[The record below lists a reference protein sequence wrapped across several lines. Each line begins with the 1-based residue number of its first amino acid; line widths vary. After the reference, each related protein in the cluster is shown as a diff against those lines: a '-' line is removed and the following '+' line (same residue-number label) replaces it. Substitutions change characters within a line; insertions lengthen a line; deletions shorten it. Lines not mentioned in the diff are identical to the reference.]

1 MNKSPVIIAL
11 QILLICHASRAAEL
25 TQDSIISTFAGAA
38 HTFSGDGKSALN
50 AALSG
55 FQQLQTDNNGN
66 VIFADTNN
74 HVVSRLN
81 ADGTLTVLAGNGI
94 AGFSGE
100 GGPARSASL
109 KYPSDAVMDK
119 AGNLYIYDSLN
130 LRIRRVTP
138 DGIISTYA
146 GTGVNGYTG
155 DGGPAIQAQIEIG
168 GKMAVDAT
176 GTLYFTDGFDA
187 VVRRITPDGTITTY
201 AGNGEPATMANN
213 GNNGPATKAELGL
226 FAGGLAV
233 DSAGNVYIAEDV
245 TNQIRKITPDDTL
258 IPVAGSGTAGFMNGA
273 AMSAQFN
280 APYGLTVDTGGNL
293 YVADVNNGVVR
304 KMSPAGIVS
313 TVAGTP
319 VFNFSGDGGPALLAT
334 FRFPEGCTIGGDG
347 NLYIEDTGN
356 FRIRVVSADG
366 NIHTVAGNG
375 QFESTPDG
383 TPAANSSLVAPN
395 LLSFDPSGRL
405 LIADSGDYTVR
416 RINSDGTVQTIA
428 GTGVEGVGDGYVL
441 TYGQQGNQTL
451 IGTARQ
457 AVADAQG
464 NIYVSDDYAGVVYKI
479 TPNGILNVF
488 AGQVYVYGSGSD
500 NIQATNS
507 SFITPQGLALDQ
519 NGNLYISD
527 PDDNRIR
534 KVSTN
539 GIITTFAGTGTA
551 GFSGDGGPATQ
562 ATLNFPQGIAFDSKG
577 DLIIADRVNNR
588 LRMVSPDGNISTIA
602 GDGTPGSTGNGG
614 PATAAGLNQPDVVAT
629 DSAGDIFL
637 IETGGTTVRRINQDG
652 IITAVAGN
660 GQTGFGGDG
669 GPAIQ
674 ATLGDADGLA
684 VDSTGNLYIADF
696 DNNRV
701 RVVLTATPRLS
712 ATPTALSFM
721 ADSGG
726 VTAGPQAINVT
737 SSLAGLQVTASSDSP
752 WLIVPS
758 TIAYAPGSISISA
771 DPTGLAPGTYQGN
784 VSLTSPGLT
793 SVLSTVHVTF
803 LVNSPVDPQ
812 LTTDVS
818 QLTFSLTSGGG
829 PQSQSLHVLNTGSGQ
844 VDFLVVLTGAGSAGL
859 TPSIQQGTTQPNSPV
874 TVGIAADPSK
884 FPIGTTSA
892 SLLILGTNF
901 QFATIPITITVSP
914 SPQKMA
920 LSQGGFTFVAVAGGG
935 VTPPQSFEVLATGTG
950 GFGWTAQAST
960 VSGGLWLSVSP
971 DSGSSS
977 STSFGTVTVT
987 ANPAG
992 LAPGVYY
999 GLVVVSSAGTVNSPQ
1014 QFEVVLNVLASQQSA
1029 GATAAPSGLIFT
1041 APAGGDSPSSQTF
1054 LLTNLNASSA
1064 ALAVKVTTTDG
1075 GAWLVAA
1082 PDNGTIAAG
1091 ASQIITVQPNTGSL
1105 PAGVYQAAIAVQ
1117 VGSMPLTVNVVFVVV
1132 PSVTSDSD
1140 TSSTAHAVTTASC
1153 TATKLYPVFTSLTQG
1168 FVIPA
1173 SWPLPIQL
1181 QVVDDCGNP
1190 MITGQVAADF
1200 SNGDPRLSLA
1210 SLQTGRW
1217 QGIWLGH
1224 NLKPSQI
1231 VITAN
1236 ADVASP
1242 ALHGSTTFTGMLASN
1257 PNVPSVASGGVT
1269 SGAGLTGEV
1278 VVAPGDVITIAGQY
1292 FAAAPV
1298 SATSLPLT
1306 TTLAGTQVLFGG
1318 ASLPLIYSSSG
1329 KILAIVPYNLA
1340 ANAQYQLLVSQGGA
1354 ISGPASVTVGTAQP
1368 GILQVANT
1376 NAPSVAKNIWT
1387 LLTAGTPFNPAT
1399 AGPAT
1404 ALTSGDS
1411 LVIYCTG
1418 LGAINATLAPGQ
1430 PAPATPVS
1438 TVNTVSVSIGG
1449 KNMPVGFAGLVPGYP
1464 GIYQITGTVPS
1475 DAPAGKNI
1483 PITVSVAG
1491 QTSAAVQVAV
1501 Q

>member
-1 MNKSPVIIAL
+1 MNKFPVIITL
-11 QILLICHASRAAEL
+11 QILLICQVSRSADL

-38 HTFSGDGKSALN
+38 HTFSGDGGSALN

-55 FQQLQTDNNGN
+55 FQQLQTDRNGN
-66 VIFADTNN
+66 IIFADTNN

-109 KYPSDAVMDK
+109 RYPSDAVMDK

-138 DGIISTYA
+138 DGVISTYA
-146 GTGVNGYTG
+146 GTGVRGYTG
-155 DGGPAIQAQIEIG
+155 DGGPPLQAKIQLA

-176 GTLYFTDGFDA
+176 GTLYFTDGVDH

-201 AGNGEPATMANN
+201 AGNGQLSTVANN
-213 GNNGPATKAELGL
+213 GNNGPATEAQLGL
-226 FAGGLAV
+226 VLGGLAF
-233 DSAGNVYIAEDV
+233 DSTGNLYVAEDV
-245 TNQIRKITPDDTL
+245 TNQIRKITPDGAITL
-258 IPVAGSGTAGFMNGA
+258 VAGSGAAGIKNGTAT
-273 AMSAQFN
+273 SAQFSAPN
-280 APYGLTVDTGGNL
+280 ALAVDSGGNL
-293 YVADVNNGVVR
+293 YVADANNGVVR
-304 KMSPAGIVS
+304 KISPAGVVS
-313 TVAGTP
+313 TIAGTP
-319 VFNFSGDGGPALLAT
+319 VFSFSGDGGPALLAT
-334 FRFPEGCTIGGDG
+334 FRFPEGVTIGGDG

-356 FRIRVVSADG
+356 FRIREVSADG
-366 NIHTVAGNG
+366 TIRSVAGKG
-375 QFESTPDG
+375 QFEATPDG
-383 TPAANSSLVAPN
+383 TPAESSSLVGPN
-395 LLSFDPSGRL
+395 FLSFDPSGRL
-405 LIADSGDYTVR
+405 LIADGGDYTVR
-416 RINSDGTVQTIA
+416 RINSDGTIQTIA
-428 GTGVEGVGDGYVL
+428 GTGIEGVGDGYVL
-441 TYGQQGNQTL
+441 SYGGQGNETL

-464 NIYVSDDYAGVVYKI
+464 NIYISDDYASAVYKI
-479 TPNGILNVF
+479 TPDGILNVF
-488 AGQVYVYGSGSD
+488 AGQVGVYQFGGD
-500 NIQATNS
+500 NIPATSS
-507 SFITPQGLALDQ
+507 SFTGPQGLALDQ
-519 NGNLYISD
+519 NGNLYIAD
-527 PDDNRIR
+527 PAENRIR
-534 KVSTN
+534 KVSTS
-539 GIITTFAGTGTA
+539 GIITTFAGTGKA
-551 GFSGDGGPATQ
+551 GYSGDGGPATQ
-562 ATLNFPQGIAFDSKG
+562 AMLSFPQGIAFDSKG

-588 LRMVSPDGNISTIA
+588 LRMVTPDGNISTIA
-602 GDGTPGSTGNGG
+602 GDGTRSSTGNGG
-614 PATAAGLNQPDVVAT
+614 SATAASLNRPITVAT

-637 IETGGTTVRRINQDG
+637 IESGGTTVRRITPDG
-652 IITAVAGN
+652 MITAIAGN

-674 ATLGDADGLA
+674 ATFGGADGLA

-696 DNNRV
+696 NNNRV
-701 RVVLTATPRLS
+701 RVVLTATPTLS
-712 ATPTALSFM
+712 ATPTALSFL

-726 VTAGPQAINVT
+726 VTAGPKAINVT
-737 SSLAGLQVTASSDSP
+737 SSLPGLQVVASSDSP

-758 TIAYAPGSISISA
+758 TIAHAPGSISISV

-784 VSLTSPGLT
+784 VSLLSPGLT

-803 LVNSPVDPQ
+803 LVNSAVDPQ

-818 QLTFSLTSGGG
+818 DLTFSLTSGGG
-829 PQSQSLHVLNTGSGQ
+829 PQSQSLRVLNTGSGQ
-844 VDFLVVLTGAGSAGL
+844 VDFFVVLDGPGSAGL
-859 TPSIQQGTTQPNSPV
+859 TPSIVQGTTQPNSPV
-874 TVGIAADPSK
+874 TIGIAADPAK
-884 FPIGTTSA
+884 LPIGTTTA

-960 VSGGLWLSVSP
+960 VSGGYWLSVSP

-977 STSFGTVTVT
+977 STSFGTVTVS

-1014 QFEVVLNVLASQQSA
+1014 QFEVVLNVLASEQSA

-1041 APAGGDSPSSQTF
+1041 APAGGNSPSSQTF

-1064 ALAVKVTTTDG
+1064 SLAVKITTTDG
-1075 GAWLVAA
+1075 GTWLVAA

-1091 ASQIITVQPNTGSL
+1091 ASQMITVQPNTGSL

-1117 VGSMPLTVNVVFVVV
+1117 VGNMPLTVNVVFVVV
-1132 PSVTSDSD
+1132 PSVSPIPGS
-1140 TSSTAHAVTTASC
+1140 SSTAHAVTAANC

-1190 MITGQVAADF
+1190 MTSGQVATEF
-1200 SNGDPRLSLA
+1200 SNGDPRLALA

-1224 NLKPSQI
+1224 NLKANQI

-1236 ADVASP
+1236 ADIASP
-1242 ALHGSTTFTGMLASN
+1242 ALHGSAKFTGMLASN

-1269 SGAGLTGEV
+1269 SGAGLKGAV

-1298 SATSLPLT
+1298 SATKLPLT
-1306 TTLAGTQVLFGG
+1306 TVLAGTQVLFAGG
-1318 ASLPLIYSSSG
+1318 SLPLIYSSSG

-1340 ANAQYQLLVSQGGA
+1340 PNAQYQLIVSQGGA
-1354 ISGPASVTVGTAQP
+1354 ISGPAAVTVGAAQP
-1368 GILQVANT
+1368 DILQIANK
-1376 NAPSVAKNIWT
+1376 NDPSAAKNLWN
-1387 LLTAGTPFNPAT
+1387 LLTAGTAFNLAS

-1404 ALTSGDS
+1404 ALKPGDS

-1418 LGAINATLAPGQ
+1418 LGAINQSLAPGQ

-1449 KNMPVGFAGLVPGYP
+1449 KNLPVEFAGLVPGYP
-1464 GIYQITGTVPS
+1464 GIYQVTGTVPPN
-1475 DAPAGKNI
+1475 APVGKNI

>member
-1 MNKSPVIIAL
+1 MNKFSVIIIGL
-11 QILLICHASRAAEL
+11 QILLTSQASRSAEL

-38 HTFSGDGKSALN
+38 HTFSGDGGPALN

-66 VIFADTNN
+66 IIFADTDN

-109 KYPSDAVMDK
+109 RYPSDAVMDK
-119 AGNLYIYDSLN
+119 AGNLYIYDSFN
-130 LRIRRVTP
+130 FRIRRVTP

-155 DGGPAIQAQIEIG
+155 DGGPAIQAHIENA

-176 GTLYFTDGFDA
+176 GTLYFTDGIDA

-201 AGNGEPATMANN
+201 AGNGQLATVANN
-213 GNNGPATKAELGL
+213 GNNGPATAAELGL
-226 FAGGLAV
+226 SSGGLAV
-233 DSAGNVYIAEDV
+233 DSAGNVYVAEDV

-258 IPVAGSGTAGFMNGA
+258 IPVAGSGTPGLMNGT

-280 APYGLTVDTGGNL
+280 TPYGLALDSGGNL
-293 YVADVNNGVVR
+293 FIADVNNGVVR

-313 TVAGTP
+313 TVAGTQ
-319 VFNFSGDGGPALLAT
+319 VFNFSGDGGPALAAT
-334 FRFPEGCTIGGDG
+334 FRFPEGATIGGDG

-356 FRIRVVSADG
+356 FRIRAVSADG
-366 NIHTVAGNG
+366 TIHTVAGNG

-383 TPAANSSLVAPN
+383 TPAASSTLVGPN
-395 LLSFDPSGRL
+395 FLSFDHSGRL

-416 RINSDGTVQTIA
+416 RINSDGTIQTIA
-428 GTGVEGVGDGYVL
+428 GTGVEGAGDGYVL

-464 NIYVSDDYAGVVYKI
+464 NIYVSDDAAGVVYKI
-479 TPNGILNVF
+479 TPDGILNVF
-488 AGQVYVYGSGSD
+488 AGQVFVYQFGGD
-500 NIQATNS
+500 NVQATSS
-507 SFITPQGLALDQ
+507 SFISPEGLALDQ

-534 KVSTN
+534 KVATN

-551 GFSGDGGPATQ
+551 GFSGDGGPAAQ
-562 ATLNFPQGIAFDSKG
+562 AMLSFPQGIAFDSKG
-577 DLIIADRVNNR
+577 DLLIADRVNNR
-588 LRMVSPDGNISTIA
+588 LRMVTPDGNISTIA
-602 GDGTPGSTGNGG
+602 GDGTASSTGNGG
-614 PATAAGLNQPDVVAT
+614 SATAAGLNQPFAVAT

-637 IETGGTTVRRINQDG
+637 IETGGTTVRRINQAG
-652 IITAVAGN
+652 IITTVAGN
-660 GQTGFGGDG
+660 GQTGFAGDG

-701 RVVLTATPRLS
+701 RVVLTASPTLS
-712 ATPTALSFM
+712 ATPTALSFL

-726 VTAGPQAINVT
+726 VIAGPQAINVT
-737 SSLAGLQVTASSDSP
+737 SSLAGLQVTASADSP

-758 TIAYAPGSISISA
+758 SIAYAPGSISISV

-784 VSLTSPGLT
+784 VSLQSPGLT

-803 LVNSPVDPQ
+803 LVNSPVDAQ

-829 PQSQSLHVLNTGSGQ
+829 PQSQSLRVLNTGSGQ

-874 TVGIAADPSK
+874 TVGIAADPTK

-950 GFGWTAQAST
+950 GFSWTAQAST
-960 VSGGLWLSVSP
+960 VSGGFWLSVSP

-999 GLVVVSSAGTVNSPQ
+999 GLVVVSSAGTINSPQ
-1014 QFEVVLNVLASQQSA
+1014 QFEVVLNVLASESSA

-1075 GAWLVAA
+1075 GSWLVAA
-1082 PDNGTIAAG
+1082 PDNGTIPAG
-1091 ASQIITVQPNTGSL
+1091 ASQIVTVQPNTGSL
-1105 PAGVYQAAIAVQ
+1105 PSGVYQAAIAVQ

-1132 PSVTSDSD
+1132 PSVTPAPGS
-1140 TSSTAHAVTTASC
+1140 SSTAHAVASC

-1190 MITGQVAADF
+1190 MTSGQVATDF

-1224 NLKPSQI
+1224 NLKASQI

-1236 ADVASP
+1236 ADIASP

-1269 SGAGLTGEV
+1269 SGAGQTGEV
-1278 VVAPGDVITIAGQY
+1278 VVAPGDVITIGGQY

-1306 TTLAGTQVLFGG
+1306 TALAGTQVLFGG

-1340 ANAQYQLLVSQGGA
+1340 PNAQYQLIVSQGGA
-1354 ISGPASVTVGTAQP
+1354 ISGPVSVTVGTAQP
-1368 GILQVANT
+1368 DILQIANA
-1376 NAPSVAKNIWT
+1376 NASSVAKNTWS
-1387 LLTAGTPFNPAT
+1387 LLTAGTAFNLAK

-1404 ALTSGDS
+1404 ALAPGDS

-1418 LGAINATLAPGQ
+1418 LGAINQTLAPGQ

-1475 DAPAGKNI
+1475 DAPVGKNV

-1491 QTSAAVQVAV
+1491 QTSAAVPVAV